1 MLKENV
7 LYSYLQVIDYLRR
20 SRKSEIRL
28 YINIPGRKKLRCL
41 MFDDGEKFYTIN
53 ETEHTVYQKNKPL
66 TKCIFNEGSIL
77 PIIRVINDDYL
88 NP

>member
-7 LYSYLQVIDYLRR
+7 LYSYLQIIDYLRR
-20 SRKSEIRL
+20 YRKSEIRL
-28 YINIPGRKKLRCL
+28 YINVPGRKKLRGL
-41 MFDDGEKFYTIN
+41 IFDDGEKFYTIN

>member
-7 LYSYLQVIDYLRR
+7 LYSYLQIIDYLRR
-20 SRKSEIRL
+20 YRKSEIRL
-28 YINIPGRKKLRCL
+28 YINVPGRKKLRGL

-66 TKCIFNEGSIL
+66 TKSIFNEGSIL

>member
-7 LYSYLQVIDYLRR
+7 LYSYLQIIDSLRR
-20 SRKSEIRL
+20 YRKSEIRL
-28 YINIPGRKKLRCL
+28 YINAPGRKKLRGL

>member
-7 LYSYLQVIDYLRR
+7 LYSYLQIIDYLRGY
-20 SRKSEIRL
+20 RKSEIRL
-28 YINIPGRKKLRCL
+28 YINVPGIKKLRGL

-77 PIIRVINDDYL
+77 PITRVINDDYL